1 MTPVRAAVSEG
12 APDGRDA
19 LRRLDRIASAW
30 REASPAP
37 PLPFE
42 RAAAAGEAPV
52 LLRLACQR
60 APYLAT
66 LLARD
71 PLRLVRV
78 AADPYLR
85 REKPV
90 QVMAAELAARLAAP
104 AGDPDGGA
112 PLDDSELAARLRRY
126 RADEIVRLGARELGL
141 GSPTEVGAE
150 LAHLAD
156 VCLDAAIDHHRAAL
170 ALRHGRPL
178 VAPEDA
184 AHAGAEEAELVVIGM
199 GKLGGEELNF
209 ASDIDVIYVYTTDAG
224 QAGELSL
231 HEFFSKL
238 CERVTASMS
247 VVTDEDTVFR
257 VDLRLR
263 PEGSRGAI
271 ANSLPS
277 IERYYETWGRPW
289 ERQAWLKARPSAG
302 SRALGRE
309 VLATLAPFIYPRH
322 SSRAV
327 VADVRDLNRRIKAE
341 LDRSTIDSGFDV
353 KNGAGGIRE
362 IEFFAQALQLIHAGQ
377 RPALRTRS
385 TLGAL
390 DQLLFAGIINESERG
405 QLAVAYRALRRIEH
419 MLQLETGRQTQRLPT
434 DPAPFELLARRLG
447 HDGAGELIAAL
458 ADHTAAVTRLFA
470 TLGAEEDGPPD
481 EVVAL
486 LGADHTPEEELRLL
500 ARLGLRDPERA
511 ARNLEHARRRAW
523 SPFGRAADGAGAR
536 VAPLLL
542 ADVIASPDPD
552 QALAHAAELAHR
564 RGGWTAL
571 WRMMDDSPH
580 LRRLVASLF
589 GTSEYLSKQFLD
601 HPEMFDALLAAGRAH
616 PRSSRPELEELVRA
630 RLAEIPPGDDDEQR
644 WSALAEVKNAQVLR
658 IGLAD
663 IAGELGPE
671 EVCRELSDLA
681 EVCLAAGYDL
691 VRAAL
696 IPRHGRARDQATGAP
711 AELAVLAL
719 GKLGGRELGYASD
732 LDVVFVY
739 SADGDSD
746 GERPIAGVTYM
757 TRLAQRLMSGLHSHH
772 PGGRLYAIDTRLRPS
787 GSKGLLV
794 SSLSSWQRYHGE
806 SAQLW
811 ERQALTR
818 LRPVAGDPELGA
830 RAAAIGAAC
839 VYGGPPGQDG
849 RESAAATAASLSAMR
864 DRIERELAGAQS
876 AVDVKAGRGGLIDIE
891 FASQYLQLLFGHR
904 HAELRTPS
912 TVAALR
918 GAAELAARGAIPP
931 ALARP
936 CALLADAYLY
946 LRRIEHRIRMVHDAS
961 EQRLP
966 ADPVEQDKLARR
978 LGLADGA
985 SLLDGYRRWTHEVR
999 RGYDAILSST
1009 DLHAGP

>member
-1 MTPVRAAVSEG
+1 MTPVRAAVAEN
-12 APDGRDA
+12 APDPRDA
-19 LRRLDRIASAW
+19 LRRLERIASAW
-30 REASPAP
+30 ADAADRGD
-37 PLPFE
+37 PLPPFE
-42 RAAAAGEAPV
+42 RAAGGDALV

-71 PLRLVRV
+71 PHRLMRV

-85 REKPV
+85 RLKPAW
-90 QVMAAELAARLAAP
+90 VMARELADRV
-104 AGDPDGGA
+104 AGVE
-112 PLDDSELAARLRRY
+112 DDREQGARLRRY
-126 RADEIVRLGARELGL
+126 RADEMVRLGARELGL
-141 GSPTEVGAE
+141 GNPAEVGAE

-156 VCLDAAIDHHRAAL
+156 VSLDAAIAHHRAAL
-170 ALRHGRPL
+170 TLRHGAPL
-178 VAPEDA
+178 IAPEDGGPA
-184 AHAGAEEAELVVIGM
+184 AGEAELVVIGM

-209 ASDIDVIYVYTTDAG
+209 ASDIDVIYVYSSDAG

-238 CERVTASMS
+238 CERVTASMHE
-247 VVTDEDTVFR
+247 VTEEDTVFR

-277 IERYYETWGRPW
+277 IERYYETFGRAW

-302 SRALGRE
+302 NRALGDE
-309 VLATLAPFIYPRH
+309 VLATLAPFIYPRAT
-322 SSRAV
+322 SPAV

-385 TLGAL
+385 TIGTL
-390 DQLLFAGIINESERG
+390 DQLLFAGIISESERS
-405 QLAVAYRALRRIEH
+405 QLAAAYRALRRIEH
-419 MLQLETGRQTQRLPT
+419 FLQLDTGRQTQRLPT
-434 DPAPFELLARRLG
+434 DPDAFELLARRLG
-447 HDGAGELIAAL
+447 HGGAGELIAEL
-458 ADHTAAVTRLFA
+458 ADHTSATARLFA
-470 TLGAEEDGPPD
+470 SLGSEEDGAPD
-481 EVVAL
+481 TVVAL
-486 LGADHTPEEELRLL
+486 LAGEQSPEEERRIL

-511 ARNLEHARRRAW
+511 AQNLDRARRRAS

-542 ADVIASPDPD
+542 TDVLASPDPD
-552 QALAHAAELAHR
+552 QALAYTAELAHR
-564 RGGWTAL
+564 RGAWTAL

-580 LRRLVASLF
+580 LRRLIASLF

-601 HPEMFDALLAAGRAH
+601 HPELFDALLAAGRAR
-616 PRSSRPELEELVRA
+616 PRSSHAELDELAGA
-630 RLAEIPPGDDDEQR
+630 RLAEIAAGEDDELR
-644 WSALAEVKNAQVLR
+644 WSALAELKNAQVLR

-663 IAGELGPE
+663 IAGELRPE

-681 EVCLAAGYDL
+681 EVCVARGLDM
-691 VRAAL
+691 VRAAMHE
-696 IPRHGRARDQATGAP
+696 RHGQARDEATGAP

-719 GKLGGRELGYASD
+719 GKLGGHELGYASD

-739 SADGDSD
+739 SADGESD
-746 GERPIAGVTYM
+746 GERPLPNVTYM
-757 TRLAQRLMSGLHSHH
+757 TRVAQRLMSGLHTRH

-794 SSLSSWQRYHGE
+794 SSLSAWQRYHSE

-830 RAAAIGAAC
+830 RAAAVAAAC
-839 VYGGPPGQDG
+839 AYRGG
-849 RESAAATAASLSAMR
+849 ESADAMAESMTAMR

-876 AVDVKAGRGGLIDIE
+876 AVDVKAGRGGIIDIE

-904 HAELRTPS
+904 HAGLRTPS

-918 GAAELAARGAIPP
+918 AAIELTARGEIPP
-931 ALARP
+931 ALSAP
-936 CALLADAYLY
+936 CALLADAYMY
-946 LRRIEHRIRMVHDAS
+946 LRRLEHRMRIVHDAS

-966 ADPVEQDKLARR
+966 SDPVELDKLARR
-978 LGLADGA
+978 LGVADGGA
-985 SLLDGYRRWTHEVR
+985 LLETYRRWTGEVR
-999 RGYDAILSST
+999 RAYDAILMSP
-1009 DLHAGP
+1009 DLRPRT